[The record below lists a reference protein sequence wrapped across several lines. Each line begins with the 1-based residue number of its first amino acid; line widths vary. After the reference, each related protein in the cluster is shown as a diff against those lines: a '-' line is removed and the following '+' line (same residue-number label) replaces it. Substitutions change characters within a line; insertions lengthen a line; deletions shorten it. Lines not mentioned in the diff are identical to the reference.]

1 MASKRRIGSET
12 SATRAAILKA
22 ALQVLQERGSSHFT
36 ASEIARKA
44 GVKPHMI
51 HYYFR
56 TIDDLVPA
64 LREMAPI
71 AARNIGA
78 MIGDCDV
85 LVTATATGIDVA
97 VKTDKRFKPEKLVPV
112 AQRLK
117 LARLAL
123 NREVIFQA
131 RPPTVAMGKAHV
143 ELPVGSFLQA
153 TEAAEHALAALVVA
167 GLGKPK
173 AVADLFSGCGP
184 FALRTRLEERMIDG
198 VPETA
203 LRLRERFGLALPLD
217 SKARWTL
224 LASGELFFQ
233 LNRTR
238 PSDVT
243 GLNAVRT
250 QLGFRH
256 ALTPALSLTALYQ
269 RQQGIR
275 RGAQDTVAHI
285 SVLAIGWAF

>member
-1 MASKRRIGSET
+1 MGAYGRLC
-12 SATRAAILKA
+12 AA
-22 ALQVLQERGSSHFT
+22 ALLAAAPAGALAHDDDAQLW
-36 ASEIARKA
+36 IAQSLTHR
-44 GVKPHMI
+44 
-51 HYYFR
+51 
-56 TIDDLVPA
+56 IDDDMLIA
-64 LREMAPI
+64 GEMSERFREAKV
-71 AARNIGA
+71 G
-78 MIGDCDV
+78 GDQY
-85 LVTATATGIDVA
+85 LGRITLT
-97 VKTDKRFKPEKLVPV
+97 RRV
-112 AQRLK
+112 AQGVEV
-117 LARLAL
+117 AL
-123 NREVIFQA
+123 GVAASTNSGIGEIRPEQA
-131 RPPTVAMGKAHV
+131 IILTR
-143 ELPVGSFLQA
+143 
-153 TEAAEHALAALVVA
+153 
-167 GLGKPK
+167 
-173 AVADLFSGCGP
+173 GP